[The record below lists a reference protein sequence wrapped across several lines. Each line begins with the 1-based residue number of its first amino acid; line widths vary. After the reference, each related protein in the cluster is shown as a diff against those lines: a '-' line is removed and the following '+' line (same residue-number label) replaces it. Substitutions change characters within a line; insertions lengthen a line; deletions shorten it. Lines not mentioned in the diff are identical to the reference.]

1 MVDQPPAG
9 RRARLRAEV
18 TTQILAAARG
28 HLATE
33 GPDGLSLRAIAR
45 DLDMGVSS
53 LYRYFPSRD
62 DLLTELLI
70 DAFNDQANDVAAA
83 VDGVDDPAQALRDGV
98 RAYRAWSLSHPPEF
112 ALAYGTPVPGFQAPA
127 ERTVQAGVRV
137 GGILIDLIS
146 GAWDRDLIDR
156 SRVATRDANLT
167 ADERAGLDAL
177 ASRRGYAIPAGL
189 MSLTVD
195 LFVRVHG
202 FVVME
207 SFGQLRPMVAD
218 PTATFERTI
227 DECLDEL
234 GLLHRQGVDR

>member
-1 MVDQPPAG
+1 MVNDAPGG
-9 RRARLRAEV
+9 RRARLRAQV
-18 TTQILAAARG
+18 TTDILESARR

-62 DLLTELLI
+62 DLLTELLV
-70 DAFNDQANDVAAA
+70 DAFNDQADAVDAAA
-83 VDGVDDPAQALRDGV
+83 AGFDDPVEGLRAGV
-98 RAYRAWSLSHPPEF
+98 SAYRDWSLGHPPEF

-137 GGILIDLIS
+137 GGILIDLLS
-146 GAWDRDLIDR
+146 RAWSLDLIDR
-156 SRVATRDANLT
+156 DRVT
-167 ADERAGLDAL
+167 AREWSLSPGERAGLEAL
-177 ASRRGYAIPAGL
+177 VARRGYVIPAGL

-195 LFVRVHG
+195 LFIRVHG

-207 SFGQLRPMVAD
+207 AFGQLRPMVAD
-218 PTATFERTI
+218 PAATFERTI
-227 DECLDEL
+227 DECLDAV
-234 GLLHRQGVDR
+234 GLLA